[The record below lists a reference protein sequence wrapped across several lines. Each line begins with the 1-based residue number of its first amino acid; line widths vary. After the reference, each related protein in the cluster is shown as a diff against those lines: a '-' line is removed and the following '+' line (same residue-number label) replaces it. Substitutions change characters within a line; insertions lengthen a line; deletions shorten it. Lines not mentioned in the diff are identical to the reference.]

1 MNLFY
6 RRPSIKT
13 REAMSQAALN
23 LKHVPGNRYEEIT
36 RAEEGVKKFTHHE
49 QVKIVN
55 SGNSAILS
63 VMSTFKGR
71 IMIPNQGGWTGF
83 KKMAEFSGLET
94 VILPTQLGV
103 VEIEVLEDFIEK
115 FNPEA
120 LFITSFAGYMAE
132 QPLKDIYT
140 VCDDTN
146 VVLVEDASGGIGDGR
161 GLLGNGAHAHV
172 IVASTGSPKTVNVG
186 NGGFISTNDTEMVAS
201 AKNILNSVKADPVTC
216 AGIASE
222 IKNAPSILSKTMDAC
237 RFLKSEIMEFR
248 EVLHGNKL
256 GLNVTV
262 PDENPKKL
270 GYQLKSGFN
279 VPGGSIITLCP
290 NYNRVKLKSVCIE
303 IKNLNT
309 DCMTLENL
317 EEIIQILKTF
327 G

>member
-13 REAMSQAALN
+13 REAMSQSALN
-23 LKHVPGNRYEEIT
+23 IKHVPGNRYEEIT
-36 RAEEGVKKFTHHE
+36 LAEEGVKKFTQHE

-63 VMSTFKGR
+63 VMSTFKGK
-71 IMIPNQGGWTGF
+71 IMIPDQGGFTGF
-83 KKMAEFSGLET
+83 KKMAEFNGLET
-94 VILPTQLGV
+94 VILPTQLGLV
-103 VEIEVLEDFIEK
+103 KIEILKDFIEK

-132 QPLKDIYT
+132 QPLKDIYD
-140 VCDDTN
+140 VCEDSG
-146 VVLVEDASGGIGDGR
+146 VVLVEDASGGIGDER

-186 NGGFISTNDTEMVAS
+186 NGGFISTNDMEIIAS
-201 AKNILNSVKADPVTC
+201 AKNILNSVKADRVTC

-222 IKNAPSILSKTMDAC
+222 IKNAPYILSKTMEAC

-248 EVLHGNKL
+248 EVLHIDKL

-262 PDENPKKL
+262 PYENPKKF
-270 GYQLKSGFN
+270 GYQLRN
-279 VPGGSIITLCP
+279 VLNVNGGSIITVCP
-290 NYNRVKLKSVCIE
+290 NPNRIKLKSVCIE
-303 IKNLNT
+303 IKNLDT
-309 DCMTLENL
+309 DCITPENL
-317 EEIIQILKTF
+317 KEIIQILKSLD
-327 G
+327 